1 MSFNIVD
8 LVKDQI
14 GGSLMG
20 QMGSM
25 LGDESSL
32 AAGAVDNAVP
42 ALLEGLRNSTS
53 NSQGA
58 DALFQAVQDQDDGL
72 LDNLGGMLGGG
83 QGTQLIE
90 NGTSMLGSLFGSGG
104 LGSLGGVLS
113 AVSGLSKGGSGSLLG
128 MLAPIVVG
136 VLKRKVMG
144 NGLNAGGLASML
156 MGQKDN
162 ISRSMPVGL
171 TDQLSST
178 GFLGSIS
185 GGLGGIGGA
194 ATGAVAG
201 AGAAAAGA
209 AAAAA
214 GSVGD
219 VAGGAM
225 GAVGDAAGGVRDA
238 AGNAVSGVTGA
249 VGDVA
254 GGARD
259 AVGGVAGSVTDAA
272 GNAVSGVSD
281 AAGNLASGARDA
293 VGGVAGSVGD
303 AAGGVRD
310 AAGNA
315 VSGVTDAAGNV
326 AGGAR
331 DAVGSVAGSVGDA
344 AGGVRDAAGN
354 AVGGMT
360 DAAGN
365 VVDGARDAVGDAA
378 GGVRDAAGNAVGG
391 VTDAAG
397 NVVDGARDAVG
408 SVAGSVG
415 DAAGGVRDAA
425 GNAVSGASGAVGD
438 AASSTANAAADTAR
452 DAQSSGGGWLKK
464 LIPLVGLLL
473 LGWLGLKF
481 FGGDA
486 EETLTDAAS
495 NTETAATAVAGDID
509 VGAVG
514 GEVTGFF
521 DSATETFSG
530 ITDEASATSS
540 IGKLEELSGSLGGL
554 NDKFSQIPEAARGPV
569 SDIVNTG
576 MENLTPII
584 EKVQG
589 IPGVGGVIG
598 PVVEPMLEMLKGMG
612 GQ

>member
-53 NSQGA
+53 TSSGA
-58 DALFQAVQDQDDGL
+58 DSLFQAVQDQDDGL
-72 LDNLGGMLGGG
+72 LDNLGSMLGGG
-83 QGTQLIE
+83 QGTQVIE
-90 NGTSMLGSLFGSGG
+90 NGTSMLGTLFGGGG

-136 VLKRKVMG
+136 VLKRKVIG

-185 GGLGGIGGA
+185 GGTGGGIGGM

-201 AGAAAAGA
+201 AGAAVAGAGAA

-219 VAGGAM
+219 VAGGAA
-225 GAVGDAAGGVRDA
+225 GAVGNAARGA
-238 AGNAVSGVTGA
+238 TGA
-249 VGDVA
+249 VGDV
-254 GGARD
+254 
-259 AVGGVAGSVTDAA
+259 
-272 GNAVSGVSD
+272 
-281 AAGNLASGARDA
+281 
-293 VGGVAGSVGD
+293 
-303 AAGGVRD
+303 
-310 AAGNA
+310 
-315 VSGVTDAAGNV
+315 
-326 AGGAR
+326 
-331 DAVGSVAGSVGDA
+331 
-344 AGGVRDAAGN
+344 
-354 AVGGMT
+354 
-360 DAAGN
+360 
-365 VVDGARDAVGDAA
+365 A

-397 NVVDGARDAVG
+397 NVASGARDAVSG
-408 SVAGSVG
+408 VAGSVG
-415 DAAGGVRDAA
+415 DAAGSAVSGVTDAAGNVAGGARDAVGGVAGSVGDVAGNAVGGVTDAAGNMAGGARDAVSGAAGSVGDAAGNAVGGVKDAAGNMAGGARDAVGGVAGSVGDAAGSVKDAA
-425 GNAVSGASGAVGD
+425 GNAVSGASGALGNAAGSATDAVGNAASNTAHAAGD
-438 AASSTANAAADTAR
+438 AAR
-452 DAQSSGGGWLKK
+452 DVQSGGGGWLKK

-486 EETLTDAAS
+486 EEALTDATSGA
-495 NTETAATAVAGDID
+495 ETATVAAASDLD
-509 VGAVG
+509 PAAVG

-521 DSATETFSG
+521 DSATETFNG
-530 ITDEASATSS
+530 ITDEASATASVD
-540 IGKLEELSGSLGGL
+540 KLEELGGSLGGL
-554 NDKFSQIPEAARGPV
+554 NDKLGALPEAARGPV
-569 SDIVNTG
+569 TEIVNKG
-576 MENLTPII
+576 MENFGPLV
-584 EKVQG
+584 EKVQA
-589 IPGVGGVIG
+589 IPGVGGIIG
-598 PVVEPMLEMLKGMG
+598 PAVEPMLEMLKGMG

>member
-14 GGSLMG
+14 SGSLMG

-53 NSQGA
+53 TSSGA
-58 DALFQAVQDQDDGL
+58 DSLFQAVQDQDDGL
-72 LDNLGGMLGGG
+72 LDNLGSMLGGG
-83 QGTQLIE
+83 QGTQVIE
-90 NGTSMLGSLFGSGG
+90 NGTSMLGTLFGGGG

-136 VLKRKVMG
+136 VLKRKVIG

-185 GGLGGIGGA
+185 GGTGGGIGGM

-201 AGAAAAGA
+201 AGAAVAGAGAA

-219 VAGGAM
+219 VAGGAAGAVGNAARGAT
-225 GAVGDAAGGVRDA
+225 GAVGDVAGGVRDA
-238 AGNAVSGVTGA
+238 AGNAV
-249 VGDVA
+249 
-254 GGARD
+254 GG
-259 AVGGVAGSVTDAA
+259 VTDAA
-272 GNAVSGVSD
+272 GNV
-281 AAGNLASGARDA
+281 ASGARDA

-310 AAGNA
+310 AAGGA

-331 DAVGSVAGSVGDA
+331 DAVGGVAGSVGDA
-344 AGGVRDAAGN
+344 AGN
-354 AVGGMT
+354 AVDGVT

-365 VVDGARDAVGDAA
+365 MAGGARDAVSGAA
-378 GGVRDAAGNAVGG
+378 GSVGDAAGNAVGG
-391 VTDAAG
+391 VKDAAG
-397 NVVDGARDAVG
+397 NMAGGARDAVG
-408 SVAGSVG
+408 GVAGSVG
-415 DAAGGVRDAA
+415 DAAGSVKDAA
-425 GNAVSGASGAVGD
+425 GNAVSGASGALGNAAGSATDAVGNAASNTAHAAGD
-438 AASSTANAAADTAR
+438 AAR
-452 DAQSSGGGWLKK
+452 DVQSGGGGWLKK

-486 EETLTDAAS
+486 EEALTDATS
-495 NTETAATAVAGDID
+495 GVETATVAAASDLD
-509 VGAVG
+509 PAAVG
-514 GEVTGFF
+514 GEVTVFF
-521 DSATETFSG
+521 DSATETFNG
-530 ITDEASATSS
+530 ITDEASATASVD
-540 IGKLEELSGSLGGL
+540 KLEELGGSLGGL
-554 NDKFSQIPEAARGPV
+554 NDKLGALPEAARGPV
-569 SDIVNTG
+569 TEIVNKG
-576 MENLTPII
+576 MENFGPLV
-584 EKVQG
+584 EKVQA
-589 IPGVGGVIG
+589 IPGVGGIIG
-598 PVVEPMLEMLKGMG
+598 PAVEPMLEMLKGMG